1 MEQQLPVSR
10 SLSRLVPGGLRS
22 RRSKRPHS
30 AAPAQQQPSP
40 PIAKEPA
47 NDTERTR
54 ERHEEACALLRKSIK
69 ACQKRDANG
78 LVDFDDLQESPES
91 GNDGLLQRVN
101 AILDERRR
109 SIADKN
115 TWTKCRDTIQCVF
128 TALRPFVQNA
138 LTISKDATQSVIPY
152 QNRNLTF

>member
-1 MEQQLPVSR
+1 
-10 SLSRLVPGGLRS
+10 
-22 RRSKRPHS
+22 
-30 AAPAQQQPSP
+30 
-40 PIAKEPA
+40 
-47 NDTERTR
+47 
-54 ERHEEACALLRKSIK
+54 LRKSIK
-69 ACQKRDANG
+69 ACQKRDADG

-115 TWTKCRDTIQCVF
+115 TLSKCRDTIECVF